1 MTKTVAVVK
10 GIVKTKAFWSLVAVV
25 AAAVLTPAGA
35 TIVKMAEAVSCAAL
49 GGCV

>member
-1 MTKTVAVVK
+1 MTKTVEVVK

-35 TIVKMAEAVSCAAL
+35 TMARMAEAVVCAGL